1 MKSIVIAKALILAF
15 VLTIAI
21 LTALV
26 AVTGLGAGI
35 VEMAIIMVIA
45 AVVGFFVARSVGR
58 KQKS

>member
-1 MKSIVIAKALILAF
+1 MKSIVIAKAFILAF
-15 VLTIAI
+15 VLTITI

-58 KQKS
+58 KRKS

>member
-1 MKSIVIAKALILAF
+1 MKSIVIAKAFILAF
-15 VLTIAI
+15 VLTITI